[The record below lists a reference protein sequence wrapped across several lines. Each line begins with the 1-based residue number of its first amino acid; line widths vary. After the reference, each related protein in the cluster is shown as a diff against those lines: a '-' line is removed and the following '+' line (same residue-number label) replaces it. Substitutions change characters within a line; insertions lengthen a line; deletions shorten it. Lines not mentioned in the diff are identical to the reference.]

1 VSDYIAQNYND
12 PSLRAQMLSGNT
24 VGVSESEASV
34 QARRANAAS
43 VSNLVQGPNP
53 SFNVVQ
59 GEYVVPKDGYKIN
72 AVNADTFFA
81 LYEAVEMKP
90 GDRVGE
96 DLKLVNPAKVS
107 LNSDGSYQVVEKGR
121 FVAAELY
128 QQQSAE
134 SARVLQSDTQPELDA
149 DQRQYLQLLNADP
162 SEYST
167 LKEQAV
173 DNPDQARRLD
183 QAVVEA
189 AYQAKVDADDI
200 TRIVRAGPY
209 VRTMREQSTPENE
222 IKAYIAPIESAYRN
236 RELNDMRRSL
246 TDQLGDAAR
255 TAYQTLYIAEKAVFS
270 ITPFPLNALKNGIQ
284 QVGFPL
290 MATGLAAQLPG
301 AHQVI
306 STAISFAGNVASYG
320 MQGLTSQGMSY
331 FGTAFMS
338 HLPSGLG
345 LHTMANG
352 LGSAFTPM
360 ANIAADKGGQL
371 LGQAGSAVMMGNAM
385 LQGGRF
391 VFSQIAEK
399 GIRVTFSD
407 TWAKGKH
414 ILARTES
421 LIETIKTTTANLKGN
436 NMAINNG
443 NQPDI
448 SATQA
453 QNTPS
458 EPPRVDQSVEQEVV
472 QTVAPPLSASTDP
485 GQTQPSQPATVGDQ
499 NPPTPPI
506 KPSDAAEEALPPA
519 KPLEIVS
526 DEYVLSV
533 AQQLS
538 QRGINIDRLQVDF
551 GKDKAVFSMR
561 EGNLYGNRMT
571 SEQVEMLRTAL
582 NDPANLKGTVRITQ
596 GGKTLVHVMDGK
608 LIEDRLGIVKQAA
621 KIEITPETPS
631 QLLYQQ
637 ASKGVESKGA
647 RRVEE
652 IASNAFRSGANRQEV
667 KEALKAHDETFKGMS
682 PTFQNQ
688 TIDLAQSTVGVE
700 RQPQQAAPVQEKVPG
715 IAR

>member
-1 VSDYIAQNYND
+1 MSNERIAQNYND
-12 PSLRAQMLSGNT
+12 PSLRAQMLSGET
-24 VGVSESEASV
+24 VGVSESEASI
-34 QARRANAAS
+34 QARRADSTTAPDL
-43 VSNLVQGPNP
+43 VRGSNT

-59 GEYVVPKDGYKIN
+59 GEYVVPKDGYKLN

-128 QQQSAE
+128 NQQSAE
-134 SARVLQSDTQPELDA
+134 SARVLQSVTQPELNA

-222 IKAYIAPIESAYRN
+222 IKAYTAPIESAYRN

-246 TDQLGDAAR
+246 SDRLGDAAR

-270 ITPFPLNALKNGIQ
+270 ITPLPLNSLKSGIR

-290 MATGLAAQLPG
+290 LATGLAAQLPG
-301 AHQVI
+301 AHQAI
-306 STAISFAGNVASYG
+306 STAMGFAGNVASYG
-320 MQGLTSQGMSY
+320 MQGLTSQGMSH
-331 FGTAFMS
+331 FGNAFIS

-360 ANIAADKGGQL
+360 ANIAAEKGGQL

-399 GIRVTFSD
+399 GLRVTFSD

-436 NMAINNG
+436 YMAISNG

-458 EPPRVDQSVEQEVV
+458 EQPRTDRSVEQEVV
-472 QTVAPPLSASTDP
+472 QTVVPPTAAEP
-485 GQTQPSQPATVGDQ
+485 IQAVAATGDQ

-506 KPSDAAEEALPPA
+506 KPSDSAEEALPPA
-519 KPLEIVS
+519 KPVEIVS

-551 GKDKAVFSMR
+551 GNDKAVFSMR

-582 NDPANLKGTVRITQ
+582 NDPANLKGTVKISQ
-596 GGKTLVHVMDGK
+596 GGKTLVHIMDGK

-700 RQPQQAAPVQEKVPG
+700 RQPQPAAPVQEKVPG
-715 IAR
+715 MTR